1 MILHLMSLTLNKS
14 VTKICGGVSALQ
26 VQVIRGGNKKVLNK
40 LMGAVQKESKGRA
53 DPVQLRNM
61 LEEMTS

>member
-1 MILHLMSLTLNKS
+1 M
-14 VTKICGGVSALQ
+14 TKACGGVSTLQ

-53 DPVQLRNM
+53 DPVHLRNI